1 MTKIGEWFG
10 FGRHGQLL
18 AKATLAYAQLTRS
31 LRGCAGTTTQKPV
44 RLCQPRIHHTSDT
57 PKTLIKKTIQ
67 SELTPPLRQQC
78 WQKMLTQAY
87 AHQCFAYATGP
98 YKDPNTKHKHRGLE
112 RGSHE
117 VGMSANGGSM
127 EKMMRN
133 LWISGVPYF

>member
-1 MTKIGEWFG
+1 MGNYWQK
-10 FGRHGQLL
+10 QLW
-18 AKATLAYAQLTRS
+18 LTRS
-31 LRGCAGTTTQKPV
+31 LRGPYADVRAQLRKNQSGYVKLEYIIPV
-44 RLCQPRIHHTSDT
+44 TLLKTSF
-57 PKTLIKKTIQ
+57 KKTIQ